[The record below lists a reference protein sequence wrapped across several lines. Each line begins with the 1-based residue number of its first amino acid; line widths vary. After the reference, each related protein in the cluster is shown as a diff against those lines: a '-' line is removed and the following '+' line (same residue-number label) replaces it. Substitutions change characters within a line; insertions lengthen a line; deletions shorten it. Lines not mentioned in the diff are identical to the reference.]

1 MEEAGNAAAAAAGL
15 GIGEMI
21 AAIAAL
27 GVAAQGLVD
36 TSKFFNGGISRAGLG
51 YIREALAPFARGLEV
66 AAGPNPF
73 TTIEANWI
81 NGVPK
86 DEQKQATLNLIRL
99 GLTGT
104 TADGLALDVESVDGP
119 RLQTVAEKLEA
130 GEKLEESDLALLAR
144 FDSVV
149 DVRLSAAYERADQ
162 YYRNSAKLA
171 AGVVSLFLSLLV
183 VAASPGIT
191 GYRGPAE
198 FMVALL
204 IGLIAV
210 PLAPVSKDLT
220 SAISTA
226 VKALKLGKA

>member
-1 MEEAGNAAAAAAGL
+1 MDDLGNAAATVEAL
-15 GIGEMI
+15 DIGGMI

-27 GVAAQGLVD
+27 SVAAQGLVD
-36 TSKFFNGGISRAGLG
+36 SSKFFNGGISRAGLG
-51 YIREALAPFARGLEV
+51 FIKKALAPFERGLEI
-66 AAGPNPF
+66 AAGPDPF
-73 TTIEANWI
+73 TAIEANWI
-81 NGVPK
+81 NGVQK

-104 TADGLALDVESVDGP
+104 TASHLATDIEAVDGT
-119 RLQTVAEKLEA
+119 RLQMVAEKLEA
-130 GEKLEESDLALLAR
+130 GTTLEETDLALLAR

-171 AGVVSLFLSLLV
+171 AGVVSLCLSLIAV
-183 VAASPGIT
+183 TASPGIT
-191 GYRGPAE
+191 GYHGFAE
-198 FMVALL
+198 MMVALL

-220 SAISTA
+220 SAVSTA